1 MYNLQ
6 NAKNILITHLEGMG
20 DNILSIPLLH
30 NIRALNQSARLDVLI
45 PKGRSDI
52 YHNQKLD
59 GIFEAA
65 TIPLPRRVLD
75 TPYDIIFDLSTSY
88 SLCPYVYYLKYDLR
102 ICFRQWRE
110 FENDLSLPWSPDVP
124 AWQQMLNLLTLI
136 NFKPPYRQDYSFQVS
151 EANLK
156 FARFLRAG
164 IGHKQMICIVP
175 GAGGMDNKMENKRWS
190 PRRFAQLIGYLH
202 KTFSCH
208 IVILGHY
215 TESSLGDRIGKML
228 SCEVTN
234 LMGMTSIGTLAGL
247 LREARLVI
255 SNDTGTMHL
264 AGILN
269 TPIVALF
276 GPSNYRE
283 YGPLGDNHKIIVS
296 DTKEMSGISVDQ
308 VIGACDEM
316 LTEVG

>member
-1 MYNLQ
+1 MYNLR
-6 NAKNILITHLEGMG
+6 NAKNILIGHMEGMG

-30 NIRALNQSARLDVLI
+30 NIRSLNQDVQLDVLI
-45 PKGRSDI
+45 PEGRSEI
-52 YHNQKLD
+52 YHNQRLN
-59 GIFEAA
+59 GVFEIAA
-65 TIPLPRRVLD
+65 GALLPRRVLD
-75 TPYDIIFDLSTSY
+75 TAYDVIFDLSTGYVPSF
-88 SLCPYVYYLKYDLR
+88 YVYHLRYDRCLCFTKYVQL
-102 ICFRQWRE
+102 
-110 FENDLSLPWSPDVP
+110 ENEMNLSWVRNVP
-124 AWQQMLNLLTLI
+124 AWQQMLNLLTLTDLR
-136 NFKPPYRQDYSFQVS
+136 PPYRRDYAFHIS

-156 FARFLRAG
+156 FARFLQAG
-164 IGHKQMICIVP
+164 IRPRQMVCIVP
-175 GAGGMDNKMENKRWS
+175 GVGRPDDKRWS
-190 PRRFAQLIGYLH
+190 PRRFGHLIEYLH
-202 KTFSCH
+202 ETYSCQ
-208 IVILGHY
+208 IVLVGYY
-215 TESSLGDRIGKML
+215 TERDLGERIEKMI
-228 SCEVTN
+228 SCEITN

-296 DTKEMSGISVDQ
+296 DTKEMSGISVAQ
-308 VIGACDEM
+308 VISACDEM